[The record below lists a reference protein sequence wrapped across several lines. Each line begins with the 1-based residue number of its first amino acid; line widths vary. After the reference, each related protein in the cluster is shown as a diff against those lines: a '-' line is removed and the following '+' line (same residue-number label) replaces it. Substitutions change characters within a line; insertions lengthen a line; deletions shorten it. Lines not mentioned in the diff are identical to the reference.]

1 MNALDILV
9 KYWGYTKFRLRQEE
23 IINQIILKQD
33 TLALLPTGGGK
44 SLCYQIYSI
53 MNPGICIV
61 ISPLISLMN
70 DQVSF
75 LNSKGIKSLF
85 ISSSIS
91 SNDLD
96 RSLNNCLFG
105 NVKLL
110 YLSPEMIQ
118 NFIVIERIKKMNINL
133 LVVDEA
139 HCISE
144 WGHDFRPSYRNISK
158 IRKEINSIPI
168 LALTATATENVIND
182 IQKNLSFKNY
192 NVIKS
197 SFYRKNISYVV
208 DTTSDKKSRLLKLL
222 NKIKSSVIIYVSKRR
237 SSEEINQF
245 LLDNNFSSDFYHGGL
260 NQHVRAMKQKK
271 WMNSQ
276 TRIMVSTSAF
286 GMGINKKDVK
296 LVVNFDLP
304 HNLETYLQQ
313 AGRAGRD
320 GEQAYSFL
328 FANEN
333 DINTNQ
339 NLLDLGFPS
348 ITEIKNV
355 YQYLADFF
363 RIPANHFPQNSYSF
377 DIKSFCNKYKL
388 NYTKTLN
395 IIRYLEKEE
404 LILYR
409 TNIKSV
415 SKFKFII
422 SKGDLYKFQIA
433 NKYYDLF
440 IKHLLRKYQNIF
452 NSYSEINFNEL
463 EVQTNT
469 SAKNLEK
476 LMNRLNEMDIVEYI
490 PKNDIN
496 CEIRY
501 LKTRQDTNSIY
512 FDNDKLIKRKN
523 NLIFKQKKI
532 AEYINNNG
540 CRNIFL
546 LRYFGEKKL
555 FKCGKC
561 DICIYE
567 KRDKFKKEE
576 YEKISIEIINLLKEN
591 ELSIEDIYT
600 LLPLISKKKITNVI
614 EILFDNDEIYKLG
627 NKYKSKYTNL

>member
-33 TLALLPTGGGK
+33 TLVLLPTGGGK

-260 NQHVRAMKQKK
+260 NQHARAIKQKK

-363 RIPANHFPQNSYSF
+363 RIPENHFPQNSYSF

-395 IIRYLEKEE
+395 AIRYLEKEE

-422 SKGDLYKFQIA
+422 SKGDLYKFQIS
-433 NKYYDLF
+433 NKYYDSF

-463 EVQTNT
+463 EAQTNI
-469 SAKNLEK
+469 SSKDLEK
-476 LMNRLNEMDIVEYI
+476 LMSRLNEMDIVEYI

-501 LKTRQDTNSIY
+501 LKSRKDTNSIY
-512 FDNDKLIKRKN
+512 FNNDKLKKRKN
-523 NLIFKQKKI
+523 NLIFQQKKV
-532 AEYINNNG
+532 AEYINSNE
-540 CRNIFL
+540 CRNIFI
-546 LRYFGEKKL
+546 LRYFGEKKA

-567 KRDKFKKEE
+567 KREKFKKDE
-576 YEKISIEIINLLKEN
+576 YKKLSIKIINLLKED
-591 ELSIEDIYT
+591 ELSIEDIFNF
-600 LLPLISKKKITNVI
+600 LPLISKKKITDVI
-614 EILFDNDEIYKLG
+614 EILFENDEIHKLG

>member
-158 IRKEINSIPI
+158 IRKEINNIPI

-260 NQHVRAMKQKK
+260 NQHARSIKQKK

-363 RIPANHFPQNSYSF
+363 RIPENHFPQNSYSF

-395 IIRYLEKEE
+395 VIRYLEKEE

-422 SKGDLYKFQIA
+422 SKSDLYKFQIS

-440 IKHLLRKYQNIF
+440 IKHLLRKYHNIF
-452 NSYSEINFNEL
+452 NSYSEINFNKL

-469 SAKNLEK
+469 SAKILEK

-501 LKTRQDTNSIY
+501 LKSRKDTNSIY
-512 FDNDKLIKRKN
+512 FDNDKLRERKN

-546 LRYFGEKKL
+546 LRYFGEKKYL
-555 FKCGKC
+555 NVVSV
-561 DICIYE
+561 IYVFM
-567 KRDKFKKEE
+567 R
-576 YEKISIEIINLLKEN
+576 
-591 ELSIEDIYT
+591 
-600 LLPLISKKKITNVI
+600 NVI
-614 EILFDNDEIYKLG
+614 NSRKKNMKKFQLK
-627 NKYKSKYTNL
+627 